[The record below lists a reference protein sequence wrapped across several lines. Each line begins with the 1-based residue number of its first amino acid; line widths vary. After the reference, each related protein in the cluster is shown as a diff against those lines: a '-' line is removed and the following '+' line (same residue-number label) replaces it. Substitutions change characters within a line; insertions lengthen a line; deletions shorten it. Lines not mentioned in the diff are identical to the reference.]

1 MAINTQLQSIL
12 NTFAT
17 NVGGTSNPIYTR
29 IQTAITSSP
38 ALENQYNADAASGKL
53 TEIKYELSGTG
64 AFFRSGENVKA
75 IVVTQA
81 FMADPN
87 LTPANLVFVLGHE
100 IRHATNAAG
109 LATSDAAWRN
119 TMRGEVS
126 AWNSNGSN
134 TQDLTAAVQRYVTA
148 HLQDEGVSNIQGW
161 NHVVSG
167 AVAANGG
174 NVLSS
179 EQMQTTIDSST
190 YSRLFYTTDGTTH
203 ALRPGFSQNSLGY
216 IVEDQANTTAAAGV
230 QATQR
235 ASTASNPNTTYA
247 QLYGSRAVSEICQ
260 SEAGRALSLDYNALG
275 FTQPNVFAPAGTAQ
289 FSNTQVNGF
298 LVGFGLEPGSTGQ
311 CTVINSVDGVSN
323 TFTRSTAAGTTVV
336 RHRPVSDPTALEFEE
351 FDSGGALVTN
361 FTVTDR
367 GDGNYV
373 IPVTVGDNTAS
384 FTAALG
390 ADGSLT
396 VNGITQV
403 NGQPPFAA
411 SAGITNAAL
420 AGAGFDIE
428 DLLLKPSLALPY
440 VEAVDTTSP
449 TGFAPAP
456 TTGGQPWYESDGA
469 RQFGSTLTATQSLI
483 ASLIT
488 GRPLPIA
495 TDVFSL
501 AASLS
506 LDPGLGQISQY
517 LSAFNSL
524 SNFAGA
530 LERGDSALALT
541 NSGATFV
548 KYALQG
554 VQSVIEGQ
562 IAQEFGSLALARSS
576 IDSGNELAADLV
588 GKFDA
593 IDIALKNVLDFLPWV
608 NLFTA
613 IERGD
618 VGATISAALVL
629 AGQPVLAAIVSFI
642 SFGISFTQ
650 SPPDIHG
657 SAIAIS
663 SQDGVHLQS
672 SLTSDSTGGG
682 DVANQAMIGLIS
694 YFDKLLVDAD
704 GTSNGLG
711 LIAQRLPQLYFKGYG
726 NSSGYFDLTFRDEQ
740 TGQSYTRTYSLEGMF
755 MGEGNGNGVPQEYNT
770 SKDFFLSMGQQ
781 FLKAAE
787 DAGALAPTW
796 MVRTVDAQAA
806 RGDVLAGLTT
816 EQRAT
821 ALGQL
826 LATNPGDATPGNAGG
841 NTNSSTQTFRPLVLD
856 LDGNGITLTTEA
868 QGGNVL
874 MDVDGDGFAEE
885 TQWVGPRDGI
895 LVLDRDGNGKIEG
908 GHEMFN
914 DSQVNS
920 AARGLHALD
929 EIDANGDGKIT
940 SADMAFAQ
948 IKVWQDVNHDGRV
961 QGFELVTL
969 SDKTITELNINTGQF
984 VRTSGPN
991 QTLAATAL
999 TASSAG
1005 YITETVGNSLLLVG
1019 ETGDSKLLV
1028 SAVADYVAT
1037 DARATESLG
1046 TLAANDGLWRK
1057 LA

>member
-1 MAINTQLQSIL
+1 MTTISSQVFQSISTVA
-12 NTFAT
+12 N
-17 NVGGTSNPIYTR
+17 
-29 IQTAITSSP
+29 P
-38 ALENQYNADAASGKL
+38 ALLSRAVALINNSNLSSLEPMRVGLSSGNVTVRVATATDTIPAGAHAFYLAGPNSFTGQIIVKAEFLQRASDAQVLQFVDDLRHEYQHHVKVDVRDTLLQNLRTGPGTPEQRGNAYVTGTIDDESTARLASYDFRR
-53 TEIKYELSGTG
+53 EVASLSGTDYKTSNFASLENDPLYKKFTQLGLQADQQGLTGQSRTDYLVQNSRGEMASYDG
-64 AFFRSGENVKA
+64 ASYRESASTFAALVLQMTPA
-75 IVVTQA
+75 QAQA
-81 FMADPN
+81 FRASIQAD
-87 LTPANLVFVLGHE
+87 
-100 IRHATNAAG
+100 IRNAVPF
-109 LATSDAAWRN
+109 D
-119 TMRGEVS
+119 
-126 AWNSNGSN
+126 
-134 TQDLTAAVQRYVTA
+134 
-148 HLQDEGVSNIQGW
+148 I
-161 NHVVSG
+161 
-167 AVAANGG
+167 
-174 NVLSS
+174 SS
-179 EQMQTTIDSST
+179 ETYDDGSGSVTIT
-190 YSRLFYTTDGTTH
+190 YVD
-203 ALRPGFSQNSLGY
+203 
-216 IVEDQANTTAAAGV
+216 
-230 QATQR
+230 
-235 ASTASNPNTTYA
+235 
-247 QLYGSRAVSEICQ
+247 
-260 SEAGRALSLDYNALG
+260 GRALTSVYDIDQNL
-275 FTQPNVFAPAGTAQ
+275 
-289 FSNTQVNGF
+289 FSRDVDTPDG
-298 LVGFGLEPGSTGQ
+298 VGG
-311 CTVINSVDGVSN
+311 INRSIDVTVDGKAV
-323 TFTRSTAAGTTVV
+323 
-336 RHRPVSDPTALEFEE
+336 HID
-351 FDSGGALVTN
+351 
-361 FTVTDR
+361 
-367 GDGNYV
+367 
-373 IPVTVGDNTAS
+373 
-384 FTAALG
+384 
-390 ADGSLT
+390 
-396 VNGITQV
+396 QH
-403 NGQPPFAA
+403 A
-411 SAGITNAAL
+411 SAAAL
-420 AGAGFDIE
+420 ADGEQTGDFQGTALTIAGQTAVN
-428 DLLLKPSLALPY
+428 PQLALLALDDINALDILLARGSVSQLITFADP
-440 VEAVDTTSP
+440 ANP
-449 TGFAPAP
+449 TGIAAAPS
-456 TTGGQPWYESDGA
+456 TGGLPWYESDGA

-672 SLTSDSTGGG
+672 SLTSDSAGGG
-682 DVANQAMIGLIS
+682 DVANKAMVGLIA
-694 YFDKLLVDAD
+694 YLEQFVTDAD
-704 GTSNGLG
+704 GNSNGLG

-726 NSSGYFDLTFRDEQ
+726 NSSGYFDLTFKDSQ
-740 TGQSYTRTYSLEGMF
+740 TGQSYTRHYSLEGVF
-755 MGEGNGNGVPQEYNT
+755 MGEGNGNNPTPSEYNT

-796 MVRTVDAQAA
+796 MVRTIDAQAA

-841 NTNSSTQTFRPLVLD
+841 NTNTSTQTFRPLVLD
-856 LDGNGITLTTEA
+856 LDGNGITLTTQA

-874 MDVDGDGFAEE
+874 LDVDGDGFAEE

-940 SADMAFAQ
+940 SADIAFDKL
-948 IKVWQDVNHDGRV
+948 KVWQDVNHDGRV

-969 SDKTITELNINTGQF
+969 VDKTITELNIAANQF
-984 VRTSGPN
+984 VRASGS
-991 QTLAATAL
+991 T
-999 TASSAG
+999 
-1005 YITETVGNSLLLVG
+1005 
-1019 ETGDSKLLV
+1019 
-1028 SAVADYVAT
+1028 
-1037 DARATESLG
+1037 G
-1046 TLAANDGLWRK
+1046 TLVAAL
-1057 LA
+1057 